1 MPLHPHGTN
10 PVAANGMV
18 GATGIVGLTGTTDSP
33 IVADRPDVL
42 GADPDLAVPER

>member
-1 MPLHPHGTN
+1 MPLHPRGTN